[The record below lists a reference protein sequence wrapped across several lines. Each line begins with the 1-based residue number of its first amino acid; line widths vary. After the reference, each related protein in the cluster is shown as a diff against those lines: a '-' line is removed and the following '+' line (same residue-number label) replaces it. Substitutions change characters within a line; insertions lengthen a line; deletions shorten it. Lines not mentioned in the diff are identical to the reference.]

1 MNEDERAARY
11 EAQTK
16 EQFEALGRFV
26 QAFEQMVEAARF
38 GLSHRLQCE
47 SQNLFYFTSM
57 LFHHKAL
64 TAGPLFELFRGFIMV
79 DVLEIKK
86 LPEVQAGAYREAM
99 RDIGREYMA
108 LVEFRNLILHGTPYI
123 GWAGAEQEDFSEL
136 AIHKG
141 GVDKNGF
148 KEHETPKSA
157 AAILTLCGQCD
168 KVTEAIR
175 WVTIS
180 MGFAPDRERMLEK
193 VKALL
198 SD

>member
-47 SQNLFYFTSM
+47 SQNLFYFTRM

-64 TAGPLFELFRGFIMV
+64 TAGPMFELFRGFIMV

-86 LPEVQAGAYREAM
+86 LPEVQAGAYREAI

-108 LVEFRNLILHGTPYI
+108 LVEIRNLILHGTPYI

-141 GVDKNGF
+141 GVDKNGL

-157 AAILTLCGQCD
+157 AEILTLCGRCD